1 MKCCK
6 KFVAIAV
13 LVALGIF
20 TVSAV
25 KHGWG
30 TVVKSHVKDIFH
42 NNVPP
47 EVQLERVKGLIKDL
61 DTDIAKGWTPIA
73 TRMEDIKDLKKDLEM
88 KTSRLETVK
97 AEMQTAAK
105 ALEDKV
111 QRISYNN
118 RDYTQ
123 SEVRK
128 ALNGDLAKFKGLSRE
143 VEAKTR
149 LLAAWQRGL
158 DAMKANQDE
167 MRSKKAD
174 LETQVAQ
181 IEADLKVLKL
191 AQTSTPMPTGNGTNL
206 DEIKATLREVE
217 RQIEIQR
224 TALDLAS
231 KHDRGENVS
240 DTSTRESDAD
250 LIKKIKEATGDKDA
264 EDGVGK

>member
-118 RDYTQ
+118 RDYTP

-128 ALNGDLAKFKGLSRE
+128 ALNNDLKAFKGLSRE

-149 LLAAWQRGL
+149 LLAAWQREL

-167 MRSKKAD
+167 MKSKKAD

-181 IEADLKVLKL
+181 IEADLKVLTL
-191 AQTSTPMPTGNGTNL
+191 AKTKSALPTGSHTNL
-206 DEIKATLREVE
+206 DEIKATLRDIE
-217 RQIEIQR
+217 RKLEIEKTTIK
-224 TALDLAS
+224 LADQ
-231 KHDRGENVS
+231 HDRGENVS
-240 DTSTRESDAD
+240 DTSTRETDAD
-250 LIKKIKEATGDKDA
+250 LIKKIKEATGGETNPDDI
-264 EDGVGK
+264 GK